1 MRLKILAVI
10 FVVSSLFAGCS
21 SLLLTPVNFA
31 WPLESALKVDE
42 SGNITEN
49 RYAVTINVKNMFLDE
64 TGVADKFAGNEVHI
78 IRNEKGF
85 YFLTAAKFK
94 NVYIF
99 VAAEGS
105 LKLTNKILVDA
116 KGIENPAFNQRE
128 PNIELIVKT
137 GNPIVLTSDGIV
149 GGKNEK

>member
-1 MRLKILAVI
+1 MRLKFLAVF
-10 FVVSSLFAGCS
+10 FVLSSFFAGCS

-49 RYAVTINVKNMFLDE
+49 RYAVTINVKNMFFDE
-64 TGVADKFAGNEVHI
+64 TAAADKFAGSEVHI

-85 YFLTAAKFK
+85 YFLTASNFK
-94 NVYIF
+94 NVYVF

-105 LKLTNKILVDA
+105 LKLTNKILVNT

-128 PNIELIVKT
+128 PNIELLVKNGT
-137 GNPIVLTSDGIV
+137 PIVLTNEGIV